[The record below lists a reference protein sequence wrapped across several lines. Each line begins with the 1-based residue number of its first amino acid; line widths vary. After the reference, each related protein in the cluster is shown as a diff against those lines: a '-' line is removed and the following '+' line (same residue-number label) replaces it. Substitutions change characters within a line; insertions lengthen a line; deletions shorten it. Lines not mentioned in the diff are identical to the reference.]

1 VFAQLVCIKTNRVE
15 AEKIWVFYTLSSM
28 WSTNAMQSKA
38 LHRALAIS
46 ASIYRQNKYC
56 QAYNYGYCQQ
66 FACPTR
72 CYKLYLAINKSCVEI
87 PFHLGDVFY
96 LSRGC
101 TPSGKWII
109 LLVGKLPKFILHYYS
124 PCQLIS
130 NCRWNTNIFEFLL
143 RTVLFWIRCSDNP
156 GSRLSLYFL
165 KNTKTKTTN

>member
-72 CYKLYLAINKSCVEI
+72 CHKLYLAINKSCVEI

-109 LLVGKLPKFILHYYS
+109 LHVEELPKMYIILLLTM
-124 PCQLIS
+124 P
-130 NCRWNTNIFEFLL
+130 TNLQ
-143 RTVLFWIRCSDNP
+143 
-156 GSRLSLYFL
+156 LSLKHKYLWVSFAYSAIL
-165 KNTKTKTTN
+165 NSLFR